1 MDLHGR
7 QTSQGVH
14 NILFRVFTDLLNR
27 GSLHHFCQ
35 HRPGS
40 DRGGTSEGFEARS
53 RDVTISNLQVQMQN
67 IPTGGVLRYAD
78 GIRILKSTD
87 ISRILI
93 VIQDRIVVQTQ
104 GVISGMDDRRASWR
118 GSVAN
123 PLEYTFAPA
132 WCQPHKN
139 SSKEHYKQAVSTG
152 KRSA

>member
-1 MDLHGR
+1 MTCEIFQCGPDRVLGEDGAVDLHGR

-78 GIRILKSTD
+78 GIRILQGTD
-87 ISRILI
+87 IRVAGESAKF
-93 VIQDRIVVQTQ
+93 
-104 GVISGMDDRRASWR
+104 GVGH
-118 GSVAN
+118 
-123 PLEYTFAPA
+123 P
-132 WCQPHKN
+132 
-139 SSKEHYKQAVSTG
+139 
-152 KRSA
+152 